1 VVLSGTLLE
10 KGFFQTKLI
19 PFPEQERAFPGRA
32 TWHVLDDWC
41 TVAAW
46 KSSKHP
52 QQVAPSAA
60 FRFTAWE
67 AQMGLHMVA
76 GQETSYMISPND
88 SDNLSR

>member
-1 VVLSGTLLE
+1 MFLMTGAQLQRGKAQST
-10 KGFFQTKLI
+10 
-19 PFPEQERAFPGRA
+19 
-32 TWHVLDDWC
+32 
-41 TVAAW
+41 
-46 KSSKHP
+46 P

-67 AQMGLHMVA
+67 AQMGLHMEA